1 MSIKA
6 QIAREAVEN
15 SDETKVHF
23 IPASIDGN
31 GSIKIDEYFN
41 SYTDSENG
49 REKLNIEV
57 S

>member
-6 QIAREAVEN
+6 QITQEAVET

-41 SYTDSENG
+41 SYSETANG
-49 REKLNIEV
+49 REKLNI
-57 S
+57 